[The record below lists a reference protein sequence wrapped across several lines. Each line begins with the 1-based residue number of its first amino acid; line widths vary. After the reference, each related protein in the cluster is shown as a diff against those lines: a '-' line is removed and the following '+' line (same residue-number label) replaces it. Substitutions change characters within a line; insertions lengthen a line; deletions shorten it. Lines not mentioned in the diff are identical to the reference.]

1 MTLESLFDALHRAGH
16 VPSATVPGIE
26 LERNHSPWYTR
37 VLLGGMGWLGGLLVL
52 GFFGA
57 LVSGLFNN
65 AAGLGVL
72 AIIMFG
78 ASVMIY
84 RAAPNN
90 DFATQFALA
99 ASICGQAAAAG
110 SFGTAIGHGV
120 DNSTV
125 AWFIALMQMLLVFL
139 MPNFLHRL
147 LSTIFAVAALF
158 FASKGGAMSV
168 AVDLAMA
175 LGFVALIQFESL
187 LVEKGQRA
195 VAEPVLNGLAIG
207 LLVTGIGYMSFIG
220 GSSWFPHVGMSA
232 IAFGIALLVWVFLAS
247 ANLSS
252 VSRGAALAGTVAFVA
267 VSWRA
272 PGLIASALVLL
283 ASFAAGRRTLTGLG
297 LLAMVAYLS
306 AYYYQMSL
314 TLLGKSGVL
323 ALTGAVLLVL
333 WWVHRQFFST
343 EAA

>member
-1 MTLESLFDALHRAGH
+1 
-16 VPSATVPGIE
+16 
-26 LERNHSPWYTR
+26 
-37 VLLGGMGWLGGLLVL
+37 MGWLGGLLVL

-72 AIIMFG
+72 AIIMFAG
-78 ASVMIY
+78 SVMIY

-99 ASICGQAAAAG
+99 ASICGQAAAAASCG
-110 SFGTAIGHGV
+110 MAIGHNV
-120 DNSTV
+120 DNSAV

-158 FASKGGAMSV
+158 FATKGGAMSV
-168 AVDLAMA
+168 GVDLAMA
-175 LGFVALIQFESL
+175 LGFVALVQFESL
-187 LVEKGQRA
+187 LVTNGRRA
-195 VAEPVLNGLAIG
+195 MSEPVLNGLAIG
-207 LLVTGIGYMSFIG
+207 LLVTGIGYMTIVS
-220 GSSWFPHVGMSA
+220 GSAWFPHVGMSA
-232 IAFGIALLVWVFLAS
+232 VAFGIALLVWVFLAS
-247 ANLSS
+247 RHLPSL
-252 VSRGAALAGTVAFVA
+252 SRGAALGATLAFVA

-283 ASFAAGRRTLTGLG
+283 ASFAAGRRTLTALG

-306 AYYYQMSL
+306 AYYYQMSM
-314 TLLGKSGVL
+314 TLLEKSGVL
-323 ALTGAVLLVL
+323 ALTGSVLLVL
-333 WWVHRQFFST
+333 WWAHRQFFSK